1 MNTRNKR
8 KYNHTKK
15 WNRFSDGF
23 QFLGIKADKK
33 AEKSGKITRFSIK
46 KIVNEVRKRIFE
58 IYGSIFF
65 NFLVDLVRK
74 LSKFIS
80 FI

>member
-1 MNTRNKR
+1 MNMKNKI

-46 KIVNEVRKRIFE
+46 KIVNEVR
-58 IYGSIFF
+58 
-65 NFLVDLVRK
+65 
-74 LSKFIS
+74 
-80 FI
+80 